1 MYSAGE
7 EFEKTINDD
16 LEYFTCLA
24 NITVDDREYL
34 ICENESGVKK
44 VFFYDSNEE
53 DLILMEED
61 EEDEVLE
68 VWEEEYY
75 NEDKDYM
82 YWNEE
87 FGEYDKIKDE
97 NESFSGLEEIEDGES
112 EDILA
117 DFEDDLGGLEEE
129 EDLDEFLNSFLD
141 E

>member
-1 MYSAGE
+1 
-7 EFEKTINDD
+7 
-16 LEYFTCLA
+16 
-24 NITVDDREYL
+24 
-34 ICENESGVKK
+34 
-44 VFFYDSNEE
+44 
-53 DLILMEED
+53 MEED

>member
-1 MYSAGE
+1 
-7 EFEKTINDD
+7 
-16 LEYFTCLA
+16 
-24 NITVDDREYL
+24 
-34 ICENESGVKK
+34 
-44 VFFYDSNEE
+44 
-53 DLILMEED
+53 MEED

-117 DFEDDLGGLEEE
+117 NFEDDLGGLEEE

>member
-129 EDLDEFLNSFLD
+129 EDLYEFLNSFLD

>member
-97 NESFSGLEEIEDGES
+97 NESFSGLEEKEDGES

>member
-1 MYSAGE
+1 MYSVGE
-7 EFEKTINDD
+7 EFERLVEED
-16 LEYFTCLA
+16 LEYLTCIS
-24 NITVDDREYL
+24 NVTIGDKEYL
-34 ICENESGVKK
+34 ICENENGTKRL
-44 VFFYDSNEE
+44 FYYDTVEE
-53 DLILMEED
+53 NLELLEE
-61 EEDEVLE
+61 EEADEVLE

-75 NEDKDYM
+75 GSDKEYM

>member
-129 EDLDEFLNSFLD
+129 EDLDEFLNSLLD